1 MQWLNQIVDEIIS
14 RKPTGEI
21 IVSSGVSPSGQY
33 HVGTLREVLTA
44 DAVLLEIRRR
54 GRKAKHLHFVDDHDR
69 FRKIPVGIPKEFEK
83 YLGMPLRN
91 VPSPD
96 PKYKSYADYYLN
108 DFESNIKIL
117 GIDVELIRT
126 SDMYDKGVF
135 SEAIEKAL
143 ENIDQLRRILEKV
156 SGRHLDENWS
166 PIQIVEDSYLKKRVF
181 VSLDKKT
188 KTITYKDSENIDQT
202 TSYENGNVK
211 LDWRT
216 DWPARWWIYG
226 VDIEPFGRE
235 HATKGGSY
243 DTGKEIVQKIF
254 GGKAPLPVPYDF
266 INRSGDTKKMSKSEG
281 NTVTITEILQVL
293 PPEIVRFFVLR
304 YATKKL
310 LFFDQTDGVVRLI
323 DDYAELLAKP
333 EKSPDEEQI
342 ITIVSST
349 IATSSISNVPFSH
362 LVASYQSALKD
373 SAKTIEIIKRTEH
386 GNIAESQKAVIEKEL
401 VYIDKWLKEWASEN
415 VKFELAKKVSA
426 SDFNSVEAKFLRDL
440 ADKISLAPKDADGE
454 WFHEAMH
461 QLKQESGLEPKELF
475 GIIYRVLIQKTS
487 GPRAGWF
494 LSILPRAWL
503 IARLKLKA

>member
-1 MQWLNQIVDEIIS
+1 
-14 RKPTGEI
+14 
-21 IVSSGVSPSGQY
+21 
-33 HVGTLREVLTA
+33 
-44 DAVLLEIRRR
+44 
-54 GRKAKHLHFVDDHDR
+54 
-69 FRKIPVGIPKEFEK
+69 
-83 YLGMPLRN
+83 
-91 VPSPD
+91 
-96 PKYKSYADYYLN
+96 
-108 DFESNIKIL
+108 
-117 GIDVELIRT
+117 
-126 SDMYDKGVF
+126 
-135 SEAIEKAL
+135 
-143 ENIDQLRRILEKV
+143 
-156 SGRHLDENWS
+156 
-166 PIQIVEDSYLKKRVF
+166 VEDSYLKKRLF
-181 VSLDKKT
+181 VSLDKKA

-226 VDIEPFGRE
+226 VDIEPFGRD

-254 GGKAPLPVPYDF
+254 GGKAPIPVPYDF

-281 NTVTITEILQVL
+281 NTVTITELLQVL

-304 YATKKL
+304 YAAKKL
-310 LFFDQTDGVVRLI
+310 LFFDQSDGVVRLI

-333 EKSPDEEQI
+333 EKTPDEEQM

-426 SDFNSVEAKFLRDL
+426 SDFNSVETKFLRDL

-454 WFHEAMH
+454 WFHEAMY